1 MGDISLFHPIF
12 SHCPHSPFPYILLY
26 PLTAVISLKLC
37 IYTNRGPTSFWFTPR
52 TRGKLS
58 PLSWVQIFSEA
69 GIEAGA
75 WGEGSSQAA
84 GGGSGRNNP
93 SWSSH
98 PLPGTA
104 LMPVPAPVG
113 DTSAQM
119 WFCAIT
125 CFGTCRW
132 NWPGSAQTGG
142 PNPSFLS
149 FFPLCQSWF
158 LISFPSGGRR

>member
-75 WGEGSSQAA
+75 WGEGSSQTA
-84 GGGSGRNNP
+84 GGDPREIT
-93 SWSSH
+93 H
-98 PLPGTA
+98 PGAAIPCQGQPLCLSLLLWG
-104 LMPVPAPVG
+104 MPVPRCGFVPSPALEHVGEIGQALLRPGDLTPVF
-113 DTSAQM
+113 SASSP
-119 WFCAIT
+119 CASHG
-125 CFGTCRW
+125 F
-132 NWPGSAQTGG
+132 
-142 PNPSFLS
+142 
-149 FFPLCQSWF
+149 
-158 LISFPSGGRR
+158 